1 MSYQERRAIVNLL
14 SSVVITAVYT
24 GVMIQRYPQGDAYS
38 PEVFRFWGAYFLI
51 LIGVTIV
58 ARIVIIIAF
67 VILNTVITRVEEPDM
82 MDERDQIIE
91 LKASRNALYVF
102 SIGVVLA
109 MGALVL
115 EQPPAA
121 MFAILILAG
130 VVSEMISELSQFLY
144 YRRGV

>member
-14 SSVVITAVYT
+14 SSVVITAIYT
-24 GVMIQRYPQGDAYS
+24 AVMIERYPQGDAYS
-38 PEVFRFWGAYFLI
+38 PEVFRFWGAFFLI

-58 ARIVIIIAF
+58 SRIVIIIAF
-67 VILNTVITRVEEPDM
+67 VILNAVITRVEESDM
-82 MDERDQIIE
+82 MDERDQLIE

-109 MGALVL
+109 MGVLVL

-121 MFAILILAG
+121 MFVILILAG
-130 VVSEMISELSQFLY
+130 VVSEMVSELSQFFY